1 MSTRWSKEEIE
12 FLMNHWGFLSL
23 KAISK
28 KLNRT
33 EEAVLQK
40 SKKLRLGGI
49 YQSEYLSARA
59 VARLLKVDNKTV
71 IRWGRKHNL
80 PLREKKFKNKTMNMI
95 KIEQLTEW
103 LKDNQERWD
112 SRRLEL
118 YGLGVE
124 PKWLKDKRKLDR
136 EIPTKRF
143 VKWTKEEDKKAIGLY
158 KIGRPIKDIAKDL
171 NRSHASVER
180 RLSRLDVWGTGEYI
194 RN

>member
-1 MSTRWSKEEIE
+1 MSCRWSEKEVE
-12 FLMNHWGFLSL
+12 FLMEHWGFLSL

-28 KLNRT
+28 KLKRT
-33 EEAVLQK
+33 EEGVLQK
-40 SKKLRLGGI
+40 SKKLRLGSI
-49 YQSEYLSARA
+49 YQTEYLSARA

-71 IRWGRKHNL
+71 IRWGKNHNL
-80 PLREKKFKNKTMNMI
+80 PLREKRFKTQTMKMI
-95 KIEQLTEW
+95 KIEQLIDW
-103 LKDNQERWD
+103 LKNNQDRWD

-118 YGLGVE
+118 YGLSVE

-143 VKWTKEEDKKAIGLY
+143 AKWTKKEDKKAIGLY
-158 KIGRPIKDIAKDL
+158 KIGRPIKEIAKDL